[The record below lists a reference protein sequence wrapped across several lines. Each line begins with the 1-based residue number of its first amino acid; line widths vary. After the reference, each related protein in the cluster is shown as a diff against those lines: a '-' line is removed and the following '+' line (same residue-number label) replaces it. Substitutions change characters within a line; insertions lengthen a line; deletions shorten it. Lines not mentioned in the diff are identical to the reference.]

1 MMNSTSNRV
10 NGPKLA
16 LALTSAM
23 GAVLLSGCATQGGVF
38 SGLGNAKSDRAEAPV
53 APAQAD
59 RRIAS
64 AEAAVAADPHNAA
77 LRAALGSAYL
87 DAGRFSSAVTS
98 FDDAIELGDKSGGTA
113 LRIALALTGEGNH
126 AEAVAVLSDWSDA
139 IAPSDLG
146 LAYALAGQPER
157 GIKLMADAIRAGD
170 DSAKTRQN
178 LAYALALNGNWK
190 EAKIMAAQDVP
201 ADKLGAR
208 MAEWVKLT
216 GPEYSQHRV
225 AALLGAPVGV
235 TDLGQP
241 VYLALNNTPSVQQ
254 LAVEAAAIAPP
265 APVTEV
271 AFAEPVAA
279 ELPPVA
285 AETRVAPVAV
295 QPSKPA
301 EDFKT
306 AFAAVTSASETVAQ
320 VAQDAI
326 RFVQEPVVQ
335 AFSPRAEPAP
345 ATIRVALPEAKP
357 ARAAAPSRA
366 TQAADASPRAA
377 TVARANG
384 THLVQLG
391 SFGSESSA
399 RRAWNVYTKRYPEL
413 AGHKLVISEA
423 VVGGKRYW
431 RVSAGGFDNA
441 GSRAMCG
448 RVKGKGEGCFAYAE
462 GRPLPGAVDTGV
474 RLAAR

>member
-1 MMNSTSNRV
+1 MMNSTTNRV

-38 SGLGNAKSDRAEAPV
+38 SGLGNAKSDRAEAPA
-53 APAQAD
+53 APSQAD
-59 RRIAS
+59 KRIAS
-64 AEAAVAADPHNAA
+64 AEAAVAADPRNAA
-77 LRAALGSAYL
+77 LRTALGAAYL

-98 FDDAIELGDKSGGTA
+98 FDDAIELGDKSAGTA
-113 LRIALALTGEGNH
+113 LRIALALTGEGKNV
-126 AEAVAVLSDWSDA
+126 EAVAVLNDWNDA
-139 IAPSDLG
+139 IAPRDLG
-146 LAYALAGQPER
+146 LAYALAGQQER
-157 GIKLMADAIRAGD
+157 GIELMANAIRAGD
-170 DSAKTRQN
+170 DSVKMRQN

-201 ADKLGAR
+201 ADKLAAR

-216 GPEYSQHRV
+216 GPEFSQHRI
-225 AALLGAPVGV
+225 AALLGAPAGV
-235 TDLGQP
+235 TDMGQP
-241 VYLALNNTPSVQQ
+241 VHLALNGAPVVEQ
-254 LAVEAAAIAPP
+254 LAVEATAIVAPE
-265 APVTEV
+265 PVAEV
-271 AFAEPVAA
+271 AFAAPPVA

-285 AETRVAPVAV
+285 VEPRAASAQVEPV
-295 QPSKPA
+295 KPA

-306 AFAAVTSASETVAQ
+306 AFAAVTSVSETVAQ
-320 VAQDAI
+320 VAQDAV

-335 AFSPRAEPAP
+335 AFSPRAEAAP

-357 ARAAAPSRA
+357 ARAVAPTRAAPAATAPRA
-366 TQAADASPRAA
+366 T
-377 TVARANG
+377 TVARADG

-391 SFGSESSA
+391 SFGSEDSA
-399 RRAWNVYTKRYPEL
+399 RRAWSIYTKRYPEL

-448 RVKGKGEGCFAYAE
+448 RVKGKGDGCFAYAQ